1 LENPTQ
7 YPSSPGDEH
16 RINLIHINSLLC
28 PQSTT
33 IFPQSSLQTSTP
45 TKNMLCRQQTPTIAN
60 NKNDHSSIFL
70 TCSQL
75 TAYMTSTIQIL
86 IIDCGSPLRHSERR
100 IKESFLLNINDR
112 LSQKR
117 FINRGLKTFLHQNQL
132 DRLNQSEIII
142 LYDDSIQSSSCS
154 NSTIQHQIS
163 PVIQCVFDQIKNYDS
178 EKMIY
183 ILGSSFE
190 DFYQH
195 HPTYCHISLSND
207 HHHDDASPSPTLNI
221 DSYQMSEVLPG
232 LYLGNARDAKDIN
245 LLQQNGIK
253 SIINISTTIPCYHEN
268 ENLFDYL
275 QLPCN
280 DSSQENIL
288 QYFENTFD
296 YIQKKLSANEN
307 VLVHCQSGISRS
319 PSFVI
324 GYLMKYHSK
333 TFDQAYLLVKEKR
346 KIINPNLNFLTQLT
360 RYEQMMQ

>member
-1 LENPTQ
+1 
-7 YPSSPGDEH
+7 
-16 RINLIHINSLLC
+16 
-28 PQSTT
+28 
-33 IFPQSSLQTSTP
+33 
-45 TKNMLCRQQTPTIAN
+45 MLCRQQTPTMAN
-60 NKNDHSSIFL
+60 NKNDHQEQNDHSSMFL

-117 FINRGLKTFLHQNQL
+117 FINRGLKNFLHQNQL

-154 NSTIQHQIS
+154 NSTIQCQIS
-163 PVIQCVFDQIKNYDS
+163 PVIQCVFDQIKKYDS

-195 HPTYCHISLSND
+195 HPTYCHTSLSND
-207 HHHDDASPSPTLNI
+207 HHHDDPSPSPTL
-221 DSYQMSEVLPG
+221 DVESYQMSEVLPG

-245 LLQQNGIK
+245 LLQQNEIK

-268 ENLFDYL
+268 ENLFDYR

-280 DSSQENIL
+280 DSIQENIL

-333 TFDQAYLLVKEKR
+333 TFDQAYLLVREKR